1 MKYYAGLDLGGTF
14 VKGGI
19 VDETGAIVRA
29 DKIPTGKDRPY
40 GEIAADM
47 AGLVRK
53 IAADANVSMSDVAA
67 VGIGS
72 PGTIDSKNGVIYYSN
87 NIAWNNVPLCAE
99 IEKNLGIRAFVTNDA
114 NAAALGANTD
124 PSYSSRSARAWA
136 AA

>member
-1 MKYYAGLDLGGTF
+1 
-14 VKGGI
+14 
-19 VDETGAIVRA
+19 
-29 DKIPTGKDRPY
+29 
-40 GEIAADM
+40 M

-114 NAAALGANTD
+114 NAAALAKPGAARGANTD

>member
-47 AGLVRK
+47 AGYPCPTSR
-53 IAADANVSMSDVAA
+53 
-67 VGIGS
+67 
-72 PGTIDSKNGVIYYSN
+72 
-87 NIAWNNVPLCAE
+87 
-99 IEKNLGIRAFVTNDA
+99 
-114 NAAALGANTD
+114 
-124 PSYSSRSARAWA
+124 RSASVRRGQ
-136 AA
+136 

>member
-19 VDETGAIVRA
+19 VDESGRILIAGKV
-29 DKIPTGKDRPY
+29 PTGKDRPY

-47 AGLVRK
+47 AGLVQELSVRAGLGTEQ
-53 IAADANVSMSDVAA
+53 IEA

-87 NIAWNNVPLCAE
+87 NIAWNNVPLCA
-99 IEKNLGIRAFVTNDA
+99 
-114 NAAALGANTD
+114 
-124 PSYSSRSARAWA
+124 
-136 AA
+136 